1 MDVVAIT
8 ETSEHKDHSFISNI
22 SLEGYKTPYHTPT
35 NTTKGGTALFINKD
49 YDSFERTELKAQT
62 DLYESVWAEIKNKN
76 SKNIV
81 CGCIYRHPNYLNSDI
96 SEFNKYL
103 DSTLSKLVKEKKEI
117 YICGDFNIDLL
128 KMNDFP
134 TYLEFYTLL
143 NSHGLLPFIVQPSRV
158 VSNQVPSL
166 IDNIFS
172 TNISDAVSSGNI
184 YLTLSEHFSKFASV
198 ASQSH

>member
-1 MDVVAIT
+1 M
-8 ETSEHKDHSFISNI
+8 
-22 SLEGYKTPYHTPT
+22 
-35 NTTKGGTALFINKD
+35 FINKD
-49 YDSFERTELKAQT
+49 FDSFERTDLKAQT

-81 CGCIYRHPNYLNSDI
+81 CGCIYRHPNSLKSDI
-96 SEFNKYL
+96 NEFNKYL

-128 KMNDFP
+128 RMNDFE
-134 TYLEFYTLL
+134 THLEFYTLL

-158 VSNQVPSL
+158 VSNQIPSL

-172 TNISDAVSSGNI
+172 TNTLVMLSLMVIFTLLCQNTFLSLHQSIAVP
-184 YLTLSEHFSKFASV
+184 
-198 ASQSH
+198 